1 MGETILQVN
10 DLTCTV
16 RGKAVL
22 DGLSLRL
29 ETGHVYA
36 LLGEAGSGKTTLLR
50 VLAGL
55 IPADGGSAEIG
66 GIPVTD
72 PASRRETG
80 MLVDE
85 PALWNELSIAG
96 NLEMQSRILG
106 KVDRRRMGK
115 IMKALS
121 ILPREAGNRRLGG
134 SPQSIRVRAAAAM
147 AFLGAPKLLLLDEV
161 FSGLDSDDGM
171 KLTEFIRSELE
182 ARPMA
187 VLLTG
192 SFLGLMWHA
201 ATDFLLLKNGR
212 IRGRYTKA
220 DLTARL
226 PEEFGSQDIALLQ
239 EALEKEGA
247 E

>member
-1 MGETILQVN
+1 MGETILQVS

-16 RGKAVL
+16 RGKSVL

-29 ETGHVYA
+29 ETGHIYA

-50 VLAGL
+50 CLAGL
-55 IPADGGSAEIG
+55 IPAEGGSAEIG
-66 GIPVTD
+66 GIPITD
-72 PASRRETG
+72 PAARRETG
-80 MLVDE
+80 FLVDE

-96 NLEMQSRILG
+96 NLEMQARVLG

-115 IMKALS
+115 IMKALG
-121 ILPREAGNRRLGG
+121 ILPREAGNRRVGG
-134 SPQSIRVRAAAAM
+134 SPQSIRVRTAAAM
-147 AFLGAPKLLLLDEV
+147 ALLGAPKLLLLDEV

-171 KLTEFIRSELE
+171 KLTELLRSEME
-182 ARPMA
+182 SRPMA

-192 SFLGLMWHA
+192 SFLGLLWHA
-201 ATDFLLLKNGR
+201 ATDFLLLNNGR

-220 DLTARL
+220 DLATRL
-226 PEEFGSQDIALLQ
+226 PEEYGAQDLAALQ
-239 EALEKEGA
+239 EELEKEGA

>member
-10 DLTCTV
+10 DLVCTV
-16 RGKAVL
+16 KGKAVL

-55 IPADGGSAEIG
+55 IPAEGGTAEIG
-66 GIPVTD
+66 GVPVAD

-80 MLVDE
+80 FLVDE

-96 NLEMQSRILG
+96 NLEMQARVLG

-115 IMKALS
+115 LMKALG
-121 ILPREAGNRRLGG
+121 ILPREAGNRRVGG
-134 SPQSIRVRAAAAM
+134 SPQSIRLRTAAAM
-147 AFLGAPKLLLLDEV
+147 ALLGSPKLLLLDEV
-161 FSGLDSDDGM
+161 FSGLDSDDGR
-171 KLTEFIRSELE
+171 KLTELLQSELQE
-182 ARPMA
+182 RPMA

-201 ATDFLLLKNGR
+201 ATDFLLLHNGR
-212 IRGRYTKA
+212 IRGRYTRS
-220 DLTARL
+220 DLIARL
-226 PEEFGSQDIALLQ
+226 PEEFGAQELAALQ
-239 EALEKEGA
+239 EELEKEGA